1 MKIVQTGIS
10 NKTKIFLERM
20 INSMRL
26 CDVVDSKSTFM
37 EKTDLSEKEIQ
48 TIIDNI
54 PIALMLLLIE
64 VMQLK
69 NNPTFKDISMNRSS
83 YFFNG
88 AKT

>member
-1 MKIVQTGIS
+1 
-10 NKTKIFLERM
+10 
-20 INSMRL
+20 MRL

-64 VMQLK
+64 VMQ
-69 NNPTFKDISMNRSS
+69 
-83 YFFNG
+83 
-88 AKT
+88 